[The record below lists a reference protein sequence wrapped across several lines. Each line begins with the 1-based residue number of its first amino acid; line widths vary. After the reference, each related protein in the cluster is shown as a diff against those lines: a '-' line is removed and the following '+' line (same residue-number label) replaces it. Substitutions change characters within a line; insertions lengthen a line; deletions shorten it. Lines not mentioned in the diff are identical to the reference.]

1 MAQDYELY
9 NLKKDKFK
17 EDCIQIIIK
26 LLYKCND
33 ISLLDLIKKLLEKSV

>member
-17 EDCIQIIIK
+17 EDVITNIIQLIK
-26 LLYKCND
+26 QCD
-33 ISLLDLIKKLLEKSV
+33 DVSLLDLIKKLLEKSV